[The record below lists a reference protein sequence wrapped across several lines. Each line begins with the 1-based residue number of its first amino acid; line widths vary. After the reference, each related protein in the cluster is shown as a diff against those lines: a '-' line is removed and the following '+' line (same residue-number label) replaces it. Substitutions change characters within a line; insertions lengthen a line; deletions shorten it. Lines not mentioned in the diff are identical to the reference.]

1 MGSPFKSIYHTSYLQ
16 SIYQTPVLYIQSPVA
31 FRMTPVL
38 VLLLAVLSLSHG
50 HTIQSDPI
58 GDPVNDPMD
67 DSVEDPVN
75 DPMDDLMDDL
85 MDDPEDDATDDF
97 PDIEELEMQA
107 FEQCESD
114 GEEGLTWDEV
124 EECEE
129 IFGPMLTDQGIVLPT
144 EEDFQA
150 SDLNKD
156 GILLYKEWKEWL
168 DMDMDLDVVEDV
180 VIL

>member
-1 MGSPFKSIYHTSYLQ
+1 MG
-16 SIYQTPVLYIQSPVA
+16 VLYSQSTLPVNQIQSPVPI
-31 FRMTPVL
+31 RMKPIL
-38 VLLLAVLSLSHG
+38 VLLLTVLSLSHG
-50 HTIQSDPI
+50 DPI
-58 GDPVNDPMD
+58 GNPGNDAVDDPMD
-67 DSVEDPVN
+67 D
-75 DPMDDLMDDL
+75 PMADRR
-85 MDDPEDDATDDF
+85 DDPEDDLS
-97 PDIEELEMQA
+97 DIEELEMLA

-156 GILLYKEWKEWL
+156 
-168 DMDMDLDVVEDV
+168 
-180 VIL
+180 

>member
-1 MGSPFKSIYHTSYLQ
+1 MGSPFKSIYHTSHLQ
-16 SIYQTPVLYIQSPVA
+16 SIYQTPVLYIQSPVGT
-31 FRMTPVL
+31 RMTPVL
-38 VLLLAVLSLSHG
+38 VLLLTVLSLSHG

-67 DSVEDPVN
+67 DPV
-75 DPMDDLMDDL
+75 DDL
-85 MDDPEDDATDDF
+85 A
-97 PDIEELEMQA
+97 DIEELEMQA

-124 EECEE
+124 EECEAM
-129 IFGPMLTDQGIVLPT
+129 FGPMLTDQGIDLPT

-156 GILLYKEWKEWL
+156 GILLYREWQEWV
-168 DMDMDLDVVEDV
+168 DMDMVDYK
-180 VIL
+180 